1 MVNINP
7 SNMTSIIIKKIKN
20 DIINGVYQPGNRLLP
35 LRELSI
41 KYDVSRS
48 VVNSVVSSLSAQ
60 GYLSVSP
67 RHYVVVNDFLQTGT
81 LKILDDVL
89 DSSNQKLKLKLV
101 KDVLEYRKKIETEA
115 LLIILRN
122 EDNDLSNLRDIIN
135 KQREWLRNPVNDLS
149 VLVRF
154 DMLFHQYLLESTNNI
169 VYKLIYRHFESFSVK
184 MVTYFY
190 QNYDL
195 AAQNFSLY
203 VKIFDAI
210 IKKDEKLAVDTL
222 SVVLDQ
228 GATFVLRL
236 MK

>member
-1 MVNINP
+1 
-7 SNMTSIIIKKIKN
+7 MTSVLIKKIKN
-20 DIINGVYQPGNRLLP
+20 DIINGVYQPGDRLLP

-89 DSSNQKLKLKLV
+89 DSQNQKLKLKLV
-101 KDVLEYRKKIETEA
+101 KDVLEYRKTIATQA
-115 LLIILRN
+115 LLIIFQ
-122 EDNDLSNLRDIIN
+122 NDDVELSNLSNIIDQ
-135 KQREWLRNPVNDLS
+135 QRMWLKEPINDLS
-149 VLVRF
+149 VLVNL
-154 DMLFHQYLLESTNNI
+154 DMLFHQYLLESTNNM
-169 VYKLIYRHFESFSVK
+169 VYKLIYRHFESFSLK
-184 MVTYFY
+184 MITYFY

-195 AAQNFSLY
+195 AAQNFTLY
-203 VKIFDAI
+203 VTIFDAI
-210 IKKDEKLAVDTL
+210 INKDEKLAVDTL
-222 SVVLDQ
+222 SKVLDQ

-236 MK
+236 MN